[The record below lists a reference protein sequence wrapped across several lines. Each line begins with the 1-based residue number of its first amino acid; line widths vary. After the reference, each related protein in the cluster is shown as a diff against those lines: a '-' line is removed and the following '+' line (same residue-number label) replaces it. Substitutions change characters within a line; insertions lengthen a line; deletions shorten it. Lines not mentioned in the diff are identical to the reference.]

1 MEDMHTQDAKRDMA
15 LGIKLRNP
23 WGAALAH
30 SVRPTSGRDCS
41 HARTMAGRNKLA
53 NNSIGELSPTAI
65 PARLKVGL

>member
-1 MEDMHTQDAKRDMA
+1 MDDMHIQDAKHDMA
-15 LGIKLRNP
+15 LEVELRNP
-23 WGAALAH
+23 WGEALAD
-30 SVRPTSGRDCS
+30 SVCPTSGRDCS